1 MHFVGLDALAI
12 IVNNPINIFLIN
24 PNIIL
29 HCVYP
34 VNTLNV

>member
-1 MHFVGLDALAI
+1 MRFVGLDALAI